1 MSATMQ
7 QDTWSL
13 DEDERVEVSLHD
25 VQQQD
30 AYWQKAHTRERY
42 FRPGLSYD
50 DYAPAYCV
58 GYTGQLQYGGSWEDA
73 EKSLISNWVRI
84 KGDSRLS
91 LEDALLAMRAAWDHL
106 AQPQRA
112 RQAAPARRLTA
123 KPRHNPW
130 GRLLEGAAAFKRD
143 LDRSLAGARPRG
155 PQGGLVRR

>member
-1 MSATMQ
+1 MSATTQ

-13 DEDERVEVSLHD
+13 DEDDHVEVSLHD
-25 VQQQD
+25 VRKQD
-30 AYWQKAHTRERY
+30 AYWQKAHAKERY

-58 GYTGQLQYGGSWEDA
+58 GYTGRMQYGGCWEDA

-84 KGDSRLS
+84 KGDSRLG
-91 LEDALLAMRAAWDHL
+91 LEDALLAMRAAWDRV
-106 AQPQRA
+106 AQPQLA
-112 RQAAPARRLTA
+112 RQAAPARRHVA
-123 KPRHNPW
+123 QPRRNPW
-130 GRLLEGAAAFKRD
+130 GRLLEGAAAWKRD

>member
-1 MSATMQ
+1 MSATTQ

-13 DEDERVEVSLHD
+13 DEDDHVEVSLHD
-25 VQQQD
+25 VRKQD
-30 AYWQKAHTRERY
+30 AYWQKAHAKEGY
-42 FRPGLSYD
+42 FRAGLSYD

-58 GYTGQLQYGGSWEDA
+58 GYTGQMQYGGSWDDA

-91 LEDALLAMRAAWDHL
+91 LEDALLAMRAAWDRL
-106 AQPQRA
+106 AQPQTA
-112 RQAAPARRLTA
+112 RKAVPARRRA
-123 KPRHNPW
+123 AQPRRNPW

-143 LDRSLAGARPRG
+143 LDRSLARPRG